1 MKLEELLGVNTLIP
15 SLPITV
21 AMLLQE
27 FQKEE
32 PDARTIAAMLK
43 GEIGLTIRILRLVNS
58 ASHGR
63 GNQRIGS
70 VEAATALLGLAAVRQ
85 FVNAAAVGGAFKKVP
100 GVNMTDFWRY
110 SLDVAKLAQSMATP
124 LGMDKGTAFTAGL
137 LHGTGDLIMKIAMPM
152 RASLQPP
159 FESDVDRHR
168 AQMAELGYSYAE
180 VGAAFA
186 AQWQFPDEIAEAIRH
201 HCNPDEEEEPETL
214 PGILYLA
221 SWSAR
226 AHELEMDGPALFDQF
241 PHGVAEAI
249 GFTGAQELCG
259 EAPIEW
265 TGPEEAGDFAS

>member
-1 MKLEELLGVNTLIP
+1 VKLEEILGRNTLIP
-15 SLPITV
+15 SLPVTV
-21 AMLLQE
+21 ALLLQE
-27 FQKEE
+27 FQKDE
-32 PDARTIAAMLK
+32 PDARTISAMLA

-63 GNQRIGS
+63 GHQRIGS
-70 VEAATALLGLAAVRQ
+70 VEAATALVGLAAVRQ

-100 GVNMTDFWRY
+100 GVDMTAFWRY
-110 SLDVAKLAQSMATP
+110 SLDVAKLAQSMAEP
-124 LGMDKGTAFTAGL
+124 LGMDRGTAFTAGL
-137 LHGTGDLIMKIAMPM
+137 LHGTGDLILKIAMPT
-152 RASLQPP
+152 RPSLQPA

-168 AQMAELGYSYAE
+168 AQMADLGYSYAE

-214 PGILYLA
+214 AGILYLA

-226 AHELEMDGPALFDQF
+226 AHELDIDGSALFDQF

-249 GFTGAQELCG
+249 GFTEAGRLCG

-265 TGPEEAGDFAS
+265 TGNDEAQDFA